1 MGYTVDSITLMGRA
15 HKQISAERK
24 ERLKPVLNEDIR
36 TLCDKET
43 SDSKYLFGENL
54 LESMKEARESFRVS
68 NSLVINS
75 TSKIQKV
82 SNSQT
87 LSVLLGTQMV
97 VLVAGFLPPIP

>member
-1 MGYTVDSITLMGRA
+1 MGHTVDSITLLGRA

-24 ERLKPVLNEDIR
+24 EHLKPVLNEDIR

-54 LESMKEARESFRVS
+54 LESMILKNLLEFQIVLLTTILLKFKK
-68 NSLVINS
+68 LV
-75 TSKIQKV
+75 TSQA
-82 SNSQT
+82 

-97 VLVAGFLPPIP
+97 VLVPGFLLPIL